1 MMNRRSVVAWLSV
14 LVCVFACLIA
24 VSASPV
30 FAADTYKLKIA
41 NWYAPNHPV
50 NIALKEKF
58 LPAIKEGTGGKVEGF
73 LYDNSQL
80 GGEREFTEGVR
91 IGTIEMAI
99 TGGILTASYPKIG
112 ILELPYVF
120 RDYDHVQKT
129 LNGPIGDEFVAEYQ
143 KAGVRVLGWMA
154 NGFRVI
160 SNSKRPIN
168 SLKDI
173 PGMRLRMPENK
184 VYVETGKAL
193 GFNVVTMGMPEVFNA
208 LKQGVMDGQENPF
221 STLWASGWWEVQKY
235 VTVSYHLFSYNGVSI
250 NDKLYQSMPKPYQ
263 EVLAKAARATAEYEF
278 KLLQD
283 DEKDVIKKLQDK
295 GLQIT
300 YPDLKPFAEAT
311 KVVRDNYA
319 KSYAPATEIIARIQA
334 VK

>member
-1 MMNRRSVVAWLSV
+1 MRERYGAAMFL
-14 LVCVFACLIA
+14 A
-24 VSASPV
+24 VSVCLLLSIGPGGSEALAQP
-30 FAADTYKLKIA
+30 YKIKVA
-41 NWYAPNHPV
+41 NWYAPGHPV
-50 NIALKEKF
+50 NLALKEKF
-58 LPAIKEGTGGKVEGF
+58 IPMVKEGTQGKVEVF
-73 LYDNSQL
+73 IYDGSQL

-129 LNGPIGDEFVAEYQ
+129 LNGPVGEEFVAEYK
-143 KAGVRVLGWMA
+143 KAGIRVMAWMA

-173 PGMRLRMPENK
+173 PGLRLRMPENK

-193 GFNVVTMGMPEVFNA
+193 GFSVVTMGMPEVFNA

-235 VTVSYHLFSYNGVSI
+235 VAVSYHLFSYNGVSI
-250 NDKLYQSMPKPYQ
+250 NEKFFSGLPKEYQD
-263 EVLAKAARATAEYEF
+263 VITRAARAAADHEF

-283 DEKDVIKKLQDK
+283 DEKDVVKKLQEK
-295 GLQIT
+295 GLQVT
-300 YPDLKPFAEAT
+300 YPDLKPFGEAT
-311 KVVRDNYA
+311 KVVRDNYV
-319 KSYAPATEIIARIQA
+319 KGYAPAKEIIERIQA

>member
-1 MMNRRSVVAWLSV
+1 MKRWGGLLVAALVLSA
-14 LVCVFACLIA
+14 VCLLA
-24 VSASPV
+24 VGTP
-30 FAADTYKLKIA
+30 AAQAGETYKLKIA

-73 LYDNSQL
+73 IYDSSQL

-112 ILELPYVF
+112 VLELPYLF
-120 RDYDHVQKT
+120 RDYDHVQKA
-129 LNGPIGDEFVAEYQ
+129 LYSPVGEEFVSEYQ
-143 KAGVRVLGWMA
+143 KAGVRVLAWMA

-173 PGMRLRMPENK
+173 AGIRLRMPENK
-184 VYVETGKAL
+184 IYVETGKAL
-193 GFNVVTMGMPEVFNA
+193 GFSVVTMGMPEVFNA

-250 NDKLYQSMPKPYQ
+250 NDKLYQSMPKDYQ
-263 EVLAKAARATAEYEF
+263 GVIAKAARSAAEYQF

-283 DEKDVIKKLQDK
+283 DEKDVIKKLEGK
-295 GLQIT
+295 GLQIS
-300 YPDLKPFAEAT
+300 YPDRKPFEDAT
-311 KVVRDNYA
+311 KVVRDNYV
-319 KSYAPATEIIARIQA
+319 KGYAPAKELIERIMA

>member
-1 MMNRRSVVAWLSV
+1 MLHGKSVISGLSA
-14 LVCVFACLIA
+14 LVCFLICLV
-24 VSASPV
+24 VSTSPV
-30 FAADTYKLKIA
+30 LAADTYKLKLA
-41 NWYAPNHPV
+41 HWYAPNHPV

-58 LPAIKEGTGGKVEGF
+58 VPMVKEGTQGKVEVF
-73 LYDNSQL
+73 LYDSSQL

-168 SLKDI
+168 SLKDTS
-173 PGMRLRMPENK
+173 GLRLRMPENK

-250 NDKLYQSMPKPYQ
+250 NDKLYQGMPKPYQ
-263 EVLAKAARATAEYEF
+263 EVLARAARETAAYEF

-300 YPDLKPFAEAT
+300 DPDLKPFEEAT

-319 KSYAPATEIIARIQA
+319 KGYAPAKEIIERIMA

>member
-1 MMNRRSVVAWLSV
+1 MVNRNSLFARLT
-14 LVCVFACLIA
+14 VFIGILACLA
-24 VSASPV
+24 AFSAAPAS
-30 FAADTYKLKIA
+30 AADTYKLKIA
-41 NWYAPNHPV
+41 NWYAPSHPV

-58 LPAIKEGTGGKVEGF
+58 LPAIKDGTGGKVEGF
-73 LYDNSQL
+73 IYDSSQL

-91 IGTIEMAI
+91 IGTIEMGI

-120 RDYDHVQKT
+120 RNYEHVQKT
-129 LNGPIGDEFVAEYQ
+129 LYSPIGDEFVAEYQ
-143 KAGVRVLGWMA
+143 KAGIRVLAWMA

-160 SNSKRPIN
+160 SNSKRQIN

-250 NDKLYQSMPKPYQ
+250 NDKLFQGMPKEYQ
-263 EVLAKAARATAEYEF
+263 DVITKAARAAADYEF

-283 DEKDVIKKLQDK
+283 DEKDVIKKLQEK
-295 GLQIT
+295 GLQIA
-300 YPDLKPFAEAT
+300 YPDLKPFEEAT

-319 KSYAPATEIIARIQA
+319 KGYAPATEIIAKIQA

>member
-1 MMNRRSVVAWLSV
+1 M
-14 LVCVFACLIA
+14 
-24 VSASPV
+24 
-30 FAADTYKLKIA
+30 A
-41 NWYAPNHPV
+41 NWYAAAHPV
-50 NIALKEKF
+50 NAALRDKF
-58 LPAIKEGTGGKVEGF
+58 IPMVKEGTQGKVEVF
-73 LYDNSQL
+73 IYDNSQL

-99 TGGILTASYPKIG
+99 TGGILTASYPKLG

-120 RDYDHVQKT
+120 RDYGHVQRT
-129 LNGPIGDEFVAEYQ
+129 LNGPIGEEFASEYK
-143 KAGVRVLGWMA
+143 KAGIRVLGWMA

-173 PGMRLRMPENK
+173 PGLRLRMPENK

-193 GFNVVTMGMPEVFNA
+193 GFSVVTMGMPEVFNA
-208 LKQGVMDGQENPF
+208 LKQGVMEEQENPF
-221 STLWASGWWEVQKY
+221 STLWASGWWEVQKHVA
-235 VTVSYHLFSYNGVSI
+235 VTYHIFSYNGVSI
-250 NDKLYQSMPKPYQ
+250 NEKFFLGLPKTYQD
-263 EVLAKAARATAEYEF
+263 VITKAAQAAGDHEF

-283 DEKDVIKKLQDK
+283 DEKDVIKKLQEK
-295 GLQIT
+295 GLQVT
-300 YPDLKPFAEAT
+300 YPDLKPFGEAT

-319 KSYAPATEIIARIQA
+319 KGYAPAKEIIERIQA

>member
-1 MMNRRSVVAWLSV
+1 MRKQNNIVMLWTVTL
-14 LVCVFACLIA
+14 CLLI
-24 VSASPV
+24 SLIPV
-30 FAADTYKLKIA
+30 GSEALGQTYKIKVA
-41 NWYAPNHPV
+41 NWYAPGHPV

-58 LPAIKEGTGGKVEGF
+58 IPMVKEGTQGKVEVF
-73 LYDNSQL
+73 IYDSSQL

-120 RDYDHVQKT
+120 RDYEHVQKT
-129 LNGPIGDEFVAEYQ
+129 LNGSVGEEFVAEYK
-143 KAGVRVLGWMA
+143 KAGIRVMGWMA

-168 SLKDI
+168 SLKDV
-173 PGMRLRMPENK
+173 PGLRLRMPENK

-193 GFNVVTMGMPEVFNA
+193 GFSVVTMGMPEVFNA

-235 VTVSYHLFSYNGVSI
+235 VAVSYHLFSYNGVSI
-250 NDKLYQSMPKPYQ
+250 NEKFFQALPKEYQA
-263 EVLAKAARATAEYEF
+263 VLTKAARVAGDYEF

-295 GLQIT
+295 GLQISR
-300 YPDLKPFAEAT
+300 PDLKPFEEAT
-311 KVVRDNYA
+311 KVVRDNYV
-319 KSYAPATEIIARIQA
+319 KGYAPGKEIIERIKA

>member
-1 MMNRRSVVAWLSV
+1 MRMRKTIVVL
-14 LVCVFACLIA
+14 LVILGWATACLLPGGGEA
-24 VSASPV
+24 LAGE
-30 FAADTYKLKIA
+30 TYKLKIA

-50 NIALKEKF
+50 NVALKEKF

-73 LYDNSQL
+73 LYDSSQL

-120 RDYDHVQKT
+120 RDYAHVQKT

-168 SLKDI
+168 SLQDI

-250 NDKLYQSMPKPYQ
+250 NDKLYQSMPKEYQ
-263 EVLAKAARATAEYEF
+263 DVLVKAAQAAAEYEF

-300 YPDLKPFAEAT
+300 YPDLKPFEEAT

-319 KSYAPATEIIARIQA
+319 KGYAPAKEMIERIQA

>member
-1 MMNRRSVVAWLSV
+1 MPKRRSLIMLLA
-14 LVCVFACLIA
+14 LVGCVTACLL
-24 VSASPV
+24 VSGGDAL
-30 FAADTYKLKIA
+30 AGETYKLKIA
-41 NWYAPNHPV
+41 NWYAPGHPV
-50 NIALKEKF
+50 NVALKEKF

-73 LYDNSQL
+73 LYDSSQL

-120 RDYDHVQKT
+120 RDYDHVQRT
-129 LNGPIGDEFVAEYQ
+129 LNSPIGDEFVAEYQ
-143 KAGVRVLGWMA
+143 KAGVRVLAWMA

-173 PGMRLRMPENK
+173 PGLRLRMPENK

-250 NDKLYQSMPKPYQ
+250 NDKLYQSMPKEYQ
-263 EVLAKAARATAEYEF
+263 DVIAKAARATAEYEF

-283 DEKDVIKKLQDK
+283 DEKDVMKKLQDK
-295 GLQIT
+295 GLQISS
-300 YPDLKPFAEAT
+300 PDRKPFEEAT

-319 KSYAPATEIIARIQA
+319 KGYAPAKDLIEKIMA

>member
-1 MMNRRSVVAWLSV
+1 MRRLILMSVL
-14 LVCVFACLIA
+14 LVCVGLVIGPTD
-24 VSASPV
+24 VSAQ
-30 FAADTYKLKIA
+30 TYKLKVA

-58 LPAIKEGTGGKVEGF
+58 LPMVKEGTQGKVEAF
-73 LYDNSQL
+73 IYDSSQL

-120 RDYDHVQKT
+120 RNYEHVQKT
-129 LNGPIGDEFVAEYQ
+129 LYSPVGDEFVAEYK
-143 KAGVRVLGWMA
+143 KAGINVLAWMA

-168 SLKDI
+168 NIKDCSGI
-173 PGMRLRMPENK
+173 RLRMPENK

-235 VTVSYHLFSYNGVSI
+235 VAVSHHLFSYNGVSI
-250 NDKLYQSMPKPYQ
+250 NDKLYQSMPKEYQ
-263 EVLAKAARATAEYEF
+263 QVLVKAARAAADYEF

-283 DEKDVIKKLQDK
+283 DEEDVIKKLQDK
-295 GLQIT
+295 GLQIS
-300 YPDLKPFAEAT
+300 YPELKPFEEAT

-319 KSYAPATEIIARIQA
+319 KGYAPATEIIAKIQA

>member
-1 MMNRRSVVAWLSV
+1 MKRRGGILVATLV
-14 LVCVFACLIA
+14 LAAICLLA
-24 VSASPV
+24 VGTPTVQAGE
-30 FAADTYKLKIA
+30 TYKLKIA
-41 NWYAPNHPV
+41 NWYAPGHPV

-73 LYDNSQL
+73 LYDSSQL

-168 SLKDI
+168 
-173 PGMRLRMPENK
+173 
-184 VYVETGKAL
+184 
-193 GFNVVTMGMPEVFNA
+193 
-208 LKQGVMDGQENPF
+208 
-221 STLWASGWWEVQKY
+221 
-235 VTVSYHLFSYNGVSI
+235 
-250 NDKLYQSMPKPYQ
+250 
-263 EVLAKAARATAEYEF
+263 
-278 KLLQD
+278 
-283 DEKDVIKKLQDK
+283 
-295 GLQIT
+295 
-300 YPDLKPFAEAT
+300 
-311 KVVRDNYA
+311 
-319 KSYAPATEIIARIQA
+319 
-334 VK
+334 

>member
-1 MMNRRSVVAWLSV
+1 MKRRAGILVATLV
-14 LVCVFACLIA
+14 LTAICLLA
-24 VSASPV
+24 VGLPTVQAGE
-30 FAADTYKLKIA
+30 TYKLKIA
-41 NWYAPNHPV
+41 NWYAPSHPV

-73 LYDNSQL
+73 LYDSSQL

-250 NDKLYQSMPKPYQ
+250 NDKLYQSMPKEYQ
-263 EVLAKAARATAEYEF
+263 DVLAKAAQETAAYEF

-283 DEKDVIKKLQDK
+283 DEKDVMKKLQDK
-295 GLQIT
+295 GLQISS
-300 YPDLKPFAEAT
+300 PDRKPFEEAT

-319 KSYAPATEIIARIQA
+319 KGYAPASEIITKIQA

>member
-1 MMNRRSVVAWLSV
+1 MRKQNNIVMLWTVTL
-14 LVCVFACLIA
+14 CLLI
-24 VSASPV
+24 SLIPV
-30 FAADTYKLKIA
+30 GSEALGQTYKIKVA
-41 NWYAPNHPV
+41 NWYAPGHPV

-58 LPAIKEGTGGKVEGF
+58 IPMVKEGTQGKVEVF
-73 LYDNSQL
+73 IYDSSQL

-120 RDYDHVQKT
+120 RDYGHVQRT
-129 LNGPIGDEFVAEYQ
+129 LNGPIGEEFVSEYK
-143 KAGVRVLGWMA
+143 KAGIRVLGWMA

-168 SLKDI
+168 SLKDV
-173 PGMRLRMPENK
+173 PGLRLRMPENK

-193 GFNVVTMGMPEVFNA
+193 GFSVVTMGMPEVFNA

-250 NDKLYQSMPKPYQ
+250 NEKFFLGLPKEYQD
-263 EVLAKAARATAEYEF
+263 VITKAARAAADHEF

-283 DEKDVIKKLQDK
+283 DEKDVIKKLQEK

-300 YPDLKPFAEAT
+300 YPDLKPFGEAT
-311 KVVRDNYA
+311 KVVRDNYV
-319 KSYAPATEIIARIQA
+319 KGYAPAKEIIERIQA